1 MWKKLAVLAFMLA
14 SPTLAHAMPQTQDD
28 WYVNSG
34 RYINGQVPSYDT
46 ASSYYYQGRPEKV
59 YLATRETRRRV
70 RTIEGRASAVV
81 PFVPQ
86 GYFATGREQMVMA
99 LGA

>member
-46 ASSYYYQGRPEKV
+46 ASSYSQGRPQKL
-59 YLATRETRRRV
+59 YLASRETRRRG

-86 GYFATGREQMVMA
+86 GYFSSGREQMVMA

>member
-1 MWKKLAVLAFMLA
+1 MWKKLTVLTVMFV

-28 WYVNSG
+28 WYVNGG
-34 RYINGQVPSYDT
+34 RYINGQVPSYDQ
-46 ASSYYYQGRPEKV
+46 APSYARPRAQKL
-59 YLATRETRRRV
+59 YLVTRKTRRDGRV
-70 RTIEGRASAVV
+70 IEGRTSAVV
-81 PFVPQ
+81 PFVSQ